1 MGDILSQSEID
12 ALLNALSSGDSSSIV
27 VAPDAAAAKEAK
39 KYDFAR
45 PSKFSKEQL
54 RTLEIIFDNYSR
66 LVSSFLTAYLR
77 TTVYVEVANAE
88 QLTYNEFNNSL
99 VNPVVLGIIS
109 FRPLK
114 GSVIIEMSS
123 NIGYSIIDRILGGPG
138 LSMKKLR
145 DFSDIEKILL
155 DRVINQMLTYL
166 PEPWEN
172 VIAVEPSL
180 DKIETNSQFA
190 QIISPNEMIA
200 LVTLSIKIGSSEGL
214 INFCIP
220 HMVIE
225 SIMDR
230 LNTKYWF
237 RQAHIDETDSYRED
251 LESQLDRAQIPV
263 SAIIGR
269 TSVTVRDFVEMQ
281 VGDIIPLDSYTT
293 SDLRIMIGNLLKFYA
308 KPGINR
314 GRNAIQITQLIAE
327 EEQ

>member
-1 MGDILSQSEID
+1 MQ
-12 ALLNALSSGDSSSIV
+12 
-27 VAPDAAAAKEAK
+27 PDGGATKEAK
-39 KYDFAR
+39 NYDFAR

-54 RTLEIIFDNYSR
+54 RTLEIIFDNYAR

-99 VNPVVLGIIS
+99 VNPVVLGIVA
-109 FRPLK
+109 FEPLK
-114 GSVIIEMSS
+114 GSVIVEISS

-138 LSMKKLR
+138 QSMKKLR
-145 DFSDIEKILL
+145 DFSDIEKVLL
-155 DRVINQMLTYL
+155 DRVITQMLTYL

-172 VIAVEPSL
+172 VADLRPRLEKV
-180 DKIETNSQFA
+180 ETNSQFA

-220 HMVIE
+220 HMTIE
-225 SIMDR
+225 MLMER

-237 RQAHIDETDSYRED
+237 RQSQQDEGESYRED
-251 LESQLDRAQIPV
+251 LENRLERAQIPV
-263 SAIIGR
+263 SAVIGR
-269 TSVTVRDFVEMQ
+269 TTVTVKEFVEMQ
-281 VGDIIPLDSYTT
+281 VGDIIPLDSYIT

-308 KPGINR
+308 KPGTNR
-314 GRNAIQITQLIAE
+314 GKNAIQITQLIAE

>member
-1 MGDILSQSEID
+1 VGDILSQSEID